1 MTVSLE
7 ALPSFTRLIE
17 AFGSP
22 IGEPTDVP
30 SDLDPMA
37 GEIVAWDD
45 ATRRSLARWPDDSV
59 YRRAITLGVMTG
71 DAIRLQR
78 AVRTRRIDEWLA
90 SSPADTAAAFE
101 RWRDAFF
108 LRCDAIAALGTEGL
122 VASELAM
129 PDDGLLQMAWHNP
142 TRLGRLLSGRS
153 SFGAT
158 LSVLR
163 ATAVLVVREWDF
175 FGSFIVRQLRR
186 HGVPLSARKAR
197 RAIARLNA
205 ASSHPLITHRHA
217 EVLLA
222 AYATLEERGL
232 SESSADRIILTALDY
247 GHRSSGKPWKGLTR
261 LIELVTYSGVDPKAP
276 DWASIFDTACVAPV
290 DYTHVPGREWI
301 VRDYRLGKHLMQ
313 IDGKISPGDRWAA
326 LQQGRGS
333 LSTGYLRAGQERIE
347 FGRRYSKSL
356 AAFLDSMVVA
366 EGPDHQRQRKA
377 FLPFFNKAAVLEHA
391 AFVESTVTRLL
402 DHAESVARRHA
413 GAFDYRVDFA
423 YEFPIRV
430 ICRLLELPTE
440 DVPSVQHWAEASV
453 RSMDTE
459 AGLTFANS
467 REGQRAADQ
476 LREYLE
482 EKLTRARAG
491 EFTGR
496 VIRAIAHDETLS
508 EAERVANL
516 GVVIFAGF
524 ETTTGLLSKGVE
536 TLLRHPAQWAYL
548 RDALVPETPVTV
560 DGKLIP
566 DLEWRWLAW
575 ASAQPERS
583 VDAERRG
590 RLSELVARSPAAAAR
605 AEEIRR
611 QEEMLDR
618 AVEELLRWTAP
629 GTVVPLTASKDL
641 DVTLESAMTIKS
653 CPHAAGASLTI
664 KRGETI
670 AVAVDELNRRCPV
683 GAGRFDG
690 GEPSVL
696 DVSRGDNTSHLS
708 FGLRHSCIGA
718 FLAKENA
725 KRALEGTLRRFP
737 DLALNGV
744 PIPQEMELFSGLS
757 SLPVMSRRLANK
769 GTLDTFERP
778 RP

>member
-1 MTVSLE
+1 MTNVPLE
-7 ALPSFTRLIE
+7 WLPSFSRLAE
-17 AFGSP
+17 AFSAP
-22 IGEPTDVP
+22 IGEPMDLP
-30 SDLDPMA
+30 SELQPA
-37 GEIVAWDD
+37 AAEIVGWDAD
-45 ATRRSLARWPDDSV
+45 TREFVKRYSLVSV
-59 YRRAITLGVMTG
+59 YRRAVGLGVMIG

-78 AVRTRRIDEWLA
+78 TVRTRRIDEWLA
-90 SSPADTAAAFE
+90 TAAPAAAAGFE

-108 LRCDAIAALGTEGL
+108 VRCDAIAALGTEGL
-122 VASELAM
+122 VASGLAM
-129 PDDGLLQMAWHNP
+129 PEEGPLRMAWHNP
-142 TRLGRLLSGRS
+142 ARLGRLLAGGASVS
-153 SFGAT
+153 AT

-175 FGSFIVRQLRR
+175 FGSFVVRQLRR
-186 HGVPLSARKAR
+186 VGLPLHGRKAR

-205 ASSHPLITHRHA
+205 AAGRPLITSRHTEA
-217 EVLLA
+217 LLA
-222 AYATLEERGL
+222 AYNTLEVKGV
-232 SESSADRIILTALDY
+232 SESAADRIVLTALDY
-247 GHRSSGKPWKGLTR
+247 GYRSSGKPWKGLTR
-261 LIELVTYSGVDPKAP
+261 LTELVTYSGVDPNTP
-276 DWASIFDTACVAPV
+276 DWTTIFDTACVAPV

-313 IDGKISPGDRWAA
+313 IDGKISPGDRWAG

-356 AAFLDSMVVA
+356 SAFLDSMVVA
-366 EGPDHQRQRKA
+366 EGADHQRQRKA
-377 FLPFFNKAAVLEHA
+377 FLPFFSQAAVLEHA
-391 AFVESTVTRLL
+391 AFVESTVTALL
-402 DHAESVARRHA
+402 DHAEDVARRHD

-430 ICRLLELPTE
+430 ICRVLELPAE

-467 REGQRAADQ
+467 REGQHAADQ

-482 EKLTRARAG
+482 RKLTLARTGGFA
-491 EFTGR
+491 GR
-496 VIRAIAHDETLS
+496 VIHAIAHDETLS

-524 ETTTGLLSKGVE
+524 ETTTGLLSKGTE
-536 TLLRHPAQWAYL
+536 TLLRHPAQWSYL
-548 RDALVPETPVTV
+548 RDALVPPTPVTV
-560 DGKLIP
+560 DGSLIP

-575 ASAQPERS
+575 AATQPERN
-583 VDAERRG
+583 VDVARRD
-590 RLSELVARSPAAAAR
+590 RLSAIVSRSPTAAAR
-605 AEEIRR
+605 AEAIRM

-641 DVTLESAMTIKS
+641 DVALESAMTIKG
-653 CPHAAGASLTI
+653 CPYAPGDPLTI

-683 GAGRFDG
+683 GGGRFDA

-696 DVSRGDNTSHLS
+696 DVSREDNTSHLS

-725 KRALEGTLRRFP
+725 KRAFEGTLRRFP
-737 DLALNGV
+737 DLELNGV

-757 SLPVMSRRLANK
+757 SLPVRSRGLSSRW
-769 GTLDTFERP
+769 G
-778 RP
+778 

>member
-1 MTVSLE
+1 MAAE
-7 ALPSFTRLIE
+7 IIDWDEDTRGFL
-17 AFGSP
+17 GRYS
-22 IGEPTDVP
+22 GE
-30 SDLDPMA
+30 
-37 GEIVAWDD
+37 
-45 ATRRSLARWPDDSV
+45 SV
-59 YRRAITLGVMTG
+59 YRRAIGLGVMVA

-78 AVRTRRIDEWLA
+78 TVRTRRIDEWLA
-90 SSPADTAAAFE
+90 GAPADTVAGFE

-108 LRCDAIAALGTEGL
+108 ARADAIAVLGTEGL
-122 VASELAM
+122 VASGLAM
-129 PDDGLLQMAWHNP
+129 PDEGPLRMAWHNP
-142 TRLGRLLSGRS
+142 ARLGRLLGGS
-153 SFGAT
+153 SVVAT
-158 LSVLR
+158 LNVLR

-175 FGSFIVRQLRR
+175 FGSFAVRQLRR
-186 HGVPLSARKAR
+186 LGLPLHARKTQH
-197 RAIARLNA
+197 AIARLNA
-205 ASSHPLITHRHA
+205 AAGRPLITHRHA
-217 EVLLA
+217 EALLA
-222 AYATLEERGL
+222 AYNTLEERGV
-232 SESSADRIILTALDY
+232 SAEAADKIILSALDY
-247 GHRSSGKPWKGLTR
+247 GYRSSGKPWKGLTR
-261 LIELVTYSGVDPKAP
+261 LTELVAYSGVDPNTP
-276 DWASIFDTACVAPV
+276 DWTTIFDSACVAPV

-313 IDGKISPGDRWAA
+313 IDGKISPGDRWAG

-366 EGPDHQRQRKA
+366 EGADHQRQRKA
-377 FLPFFNKAAVLEHA
+377 FLPFFSQAAVLEHA
-391 AFVESTVTRLL
+391 AFVESTVATLL
-402 DHAESVARRHA
+402 DHAEDVARRHD

-430 ICRLLELPTE
+430 ICRVLELPLE

-467 REGQRAADQ
+467 REGQHAADQ

-482 EKLTRARAG
+482 RKLTLARAG

-496 VIRAIAHDETLS
+496 VIRTIAHDETLS

-536 TLLRHPAQWAYL
+536 TLLRHPAQFSYL
-548 RDALVPETPVTV
+548 RDALVDEQPVTI
-560 DGKLIP
+560 DGNLVP

-575 ASAQPERS
+575 ARTQPERN
-583 VDAERRG
+583 VNMERRD
-590 RLSELVARSPAAAAR
+590 RLTALVERSPEGAAR
-605 AEEIRR
+605 AESIRR
-611 QEEMLDR
+611 QEELLDR

-641 DVTLESAMTIKS
+641 AVPLESAMTIKG
-653 CPHAAGASLTI
+653 CPHAAGDSLTI
-664 KRGETI
+664 RRGETI

-683 GAGRFDG
+683 GTGRFDD

-696 DVSRGDNTSHLS
+696 DVTRADNSSHLS

-725 KRALEGTLRRFP
+725 KRAFEGTLRRFP
-737 DLALNGV
+737 DLELNGV

-757 SLPVMSRRLANK
+757 SLPVLSRRL
-769 GTLDTFERP
+769 LR
-778 RP
+778 RRV

>member
-1 MTVSLE
+1 MMTRVSLE
-7 ALPSFTRLIE
+7 KLPSFARLAE
-17 AFGSP
+17 AFSAP
-22 IGEPTDVP
+22 IGEPTDLP
-30 SDLDPMA
+30 ADLQSMVV
-37 GEIVAWDD
+37 EIVRWDAD
-45 ATRRSLARWPDDSV
+45 TRRFLAKYSGESV
-59 YRRAITLGVMTG
+59 YRRAIGLGVMVA

-78 AVRTRRIDEWLA
+78 TVRTRRIDEWLA
-90 SSPADTAAAFE
+90 AVIPETVAGFE
-101 RWRDAFF
+101 HWRDAFF
-108 LRCDAIAALGTEGL
+108 ARCDAIAALGTEGL
-122 VASELAM
+122 VASGLAM
-129 PDDGLLQMAWHNP
+129 PDEGPLRMVWHNP
-142 TRLGRLLSGRS
+142 ARLSRLLGGS
-153 SFGAT
+153 SVVAT
-158 LSVLR
+158 VSVLR

-175 FGSFIVRQLRR
+175 FGSFVVRQLRR
-186 HGVPLSARKAR
+186 VGLPLHARRTR

-205 ASSHPLITHRHA
+205 AAGRSLITHRHA
-217 EVLLA
+217 EALLA
-222 AYATLEERGL
+222 AYHSLEERGVE
-232 SESSADRIILTALDY
+232 ESAADRIVLIALDY
-247 GHRSSGKPWKGLTR
+247 GYRSSGKPWKGLTR
-261 LIELVTYSGVDPKAP
+261 LTELVTYSGVDPNTP
-276 DWASIFDTACVAPV
+276 DWTTIFDTACVAPV

-366 EGPDHQRQRKA
+366 EGADHQRQRKA
-377 FLPFFNKAAVLEHA
+377 FLPFFSQAAVLEHA
-391 AFVESTVTRLL
+391 AFVERTVSALL
-402 DHAESVARRHA
+402 DHAEDVARRHD

-430 ICRLLELPTE
+430 ICRVLELPPE

-482 EKLTRARAG
+482 GKLTLARTG

-496 VIRAIAHDETLS
+496 VIRAIARDETLS

-548 RDALVPETPVTV
+548 RDALVAENPVTI
-560 DGKLIP
+560 DGKLVP

-575 ASAQPERS
+575 ARTQPERN
-583 VDAERRG
+583 VDIARRD
-590 RLSELVARSPAAAAR
+590 RLAALVDRSPDAAAR
-605 AEEIRR
+605 AEAVRR
-611 QEEMLDR
+611 QEELLDR

-641 DVTLESAMTIKS
+641 TVPLESAMTIKG
-653 CPHAAGASLTI
+653 CPHAAGDSLAI
-664 KRGETI
+664 RRGETI

-696 DVSRGDNTSHLS
+696 DVSRADNTSHLS

-725 KRALEGTLRRFP
+725 KRAFEGTLRRFP
-737 DLALNGV
+737 DLELNGV

-757 SLPVMSRRLANK
+757 SLPVRSRALRQ
-769 GTLDTFERP
+769 R
-778 RP
+778 RV